1 MIGIHERQTD
11 RGNHRGN
18 HREHRARRKAGI
30 TGAGSGKLCMV
41 FFSAGCMIAAW
52 MTAGCMDTWDD
63 YDRYDTHRL
72 PVTAYCEAN
81 VQGVGW
87 VDVENDYIPRV
98 VACENGAAPFEALKA
113 QAVTARTYLYYKM
126 DGQGSIADGQNDQ
139 VYTCGNQPQQ
149 IHYDAAAET
158 AGQVIRYSGVTICSF
173 YVAGA
178 IPSTSSCIPA
188 PGDSD
193 TFNTERYVTYNEGYS
208 GDDVEQSTLGWV
220 DPSNVYNRGCMS
232 QNGSSCLDSV
242 RGYTYRQM
250 LNFYYGEDISVVTA
264 VGPCVDPVEVDASVP
279 VDSEVMQD
287 AGAEDAGFL
296 EDAEVEREDAGD
308 EEYDADVSGGQGIEG
323 GCGCRAAGSAG
334 FGGEKGFGTG
344 RSLSFEMLIFL
355 LLFLAGVVR
364 RIRSEDPK

>member
-1 MIGIHERQTD
+1 MIAIHEKRTD
-11 RGNHRGN
+11 LGNDLRN
-18 HREHRARRKAGI
+18 DRKRRKVRIMGL
-30 TGAGSGKLCMV
+30 GAWKPLMV
-41 FFSAGCMIAAW
+41 IFAAVCIV
-52 MTAGCMDTWDD
+52 TTGCMDTWDD

-113 QAVTARTYLYYKM
+113 QAVTARSYLYYKM
-126 DGQGSIADGQNDQ
+126 DGEGSIGDGQHDQ

-188 PGDSD
+188 PGDPDS
-193 TFNTERYVTYNEGYS
+193 FNTERFVTYNEGYS

-220 DPSNVYNRGCMS
+220 NPSNVYNRGCMS

-242 RGYTYRQM
+242 RGYTYRQI
-250 LNFYYGEDISVVTA
+250 LNFYYGEDIAVVTA
-264 VGPCVDPVEVDASVP
+264 VGPCVDPVYEDASVP
-279 VDSEVMQD
+279 VDSEVI
-287 AGAEDAGFL
+287 EDAGFP
-296 EDAEVEREDAGD
+296 EDASFHEDAALDPIDAGE
-308 EEYDADVSGGQGIEG
+308 EEYDADVSGGGGIEG
-323 GCGCRAAGSAG
+323 GCGCRTATLHRLRY
-334 FGGEKGFGTG
+334 GTG
-344 RSLSFEMLIFL
+344 SGGGRAFLFGFLIFL
-355 LLFLAGVVR
+355 ALLQVR
-364 RIRSEDPK
+364 ITRGSGLRGSDLKIRK